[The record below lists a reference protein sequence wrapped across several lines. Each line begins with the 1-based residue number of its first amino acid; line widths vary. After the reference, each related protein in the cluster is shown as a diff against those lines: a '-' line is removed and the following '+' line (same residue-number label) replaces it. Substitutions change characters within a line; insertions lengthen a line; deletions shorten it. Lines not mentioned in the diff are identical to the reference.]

1 MLTVTGWTVC
11 AAGQVLLVIGIGD
24 WHSYGA
30 ILPGWIIIGIG
41 IGLAMPTITALGTS
55 DLPKRESAAGSAVVQ
70 MGRQLGSVLGNA
82 VLIAVLGSAVA
93 NGAVARFLDAG
104 WVTVGAYAASM
115 LISLPLLAGRAAAG
129 PPAAAAQSAKL
140 ADRGNVTTSPA
151 AAQSTGTG
159 REGVP

>member
-1 MLTVTGWTVC
+1 MTGWTVC

-93 NGAVARFLDAG
+93 TGAVARFLDAG
-104 WVTVGAYAASM
+104 WVTVGACAASM
-115 LISLPLLAGRAAAG
+115 LISLPLLARRCRRTASRRG
-129 PPAAAAQSAKL
+129 PVGQAR
-140 ADRGNVTTSPA
+140 ADRGNVTAPPA
-151 AAQSTGTG
+151 AAPSTGTG